1 MIIIKTVSE
10 LETRDAGIMLGSI
23 LKKGDVVGL
32 EGELGAGKTVFVKGM
47 AAALGVKEYV
57 TSPTFVIL
65 NEYKG
70 RLPVYHFDVYRV
82 SNSQDMYDIGFD
94 EYICSD
100 GVVIVEWA
108 NLIKE
113 ILPAEII
120 WVKIERSS
128 CKSNDTGK
136 ADNKACDGLIEEER
150 ILHMNFIGEK
160 FHGYEKFLAG
170 KCFVPGIGK
179 DIIEKEVIE
188 KEVIEKGVIKK
199 EVIRKGVMGKEVDK
213 D

>member
-1 MIIIKTVSE
+1 LISIRTVSE
-10 LETRDAGIMLGSI
+10 CETQDVGIMLGSI
-23 LKKGDVVGL
+23 LKKGDIVGL

-82 SNSQDMYDIGFD
+82 SNPQDMYDIGFD
-94 EYICSD
+94 EYIYSD

-108 NLIKE
+108 DLIRE
-113 ILPAEII
+113 ILPAEIV
-120 WVKIERSS
+120 WVKIKRSFY
-128 CKSNDTGK
+128 KKDNTGK
-136 ADNKACDGLIEEER
+136 TNNKAHNGLIEEER
-150 ILHMNFIGEK
+150 ILHMSFIGEK
-160 FHGYEKFLAG
+160 YHEYENCLVLG
-170 KCFVPGIGK
+170 
-179 DIIEKEVIE
+179 
-188 KEVIEKGVIKK
+188 
-199 EVIRKGVMGKEVDK
+199 MGKEVDK